1 MEDDGRG
8 SGERRGGA
16 LTKVRQE
23 RGLPDAGRRRSGA
36 AHDDREL
43 CSAQPPRGKGSVAPP
58 RNVIYITTTPCSKR
72 GCGLEIGGKPLTQ
85 RCW

>member
-1 MEDDGRG
+1 MAGDLGRG
-8 SGERRGGA
+8 VGG
-16 LTKVRQE
+16 LDQGRTEE
-23 RGLPDAGRRRSGA
+23 RGLPDAGRRRGGA

-58 RNVIYITTTPCSKR
+58 RNVICITTTPCSKR